1 MANLPP
7 LINNVLTAPTPD
19 TGLLQALANAAAGAN
34 AVNPVLTGA
43 AQPAGLITNAQNTAT
58 SARSDALK
66 TSQSLASLAMATA
79 ANLLGGQ
86 QDKPNPAAG
95 SSALTA
101 LNGGGSSGGQQ
112 QGTQA
117 TQGAKGV
124 SISINPSSATVAPGN
139 TLPFTATVTGSSNT
153 ILNPIYYDK
162 PTFYISDMGASF
174 DPNIPGEIYQVDAVG
189 YGGNANTVAVV
200 ESTYAVYTSSACR
213 GCP

>member
-153 ILNPIYYDK
+153 NVTWTVDGTGTP
-162 PTFYISDMGASF
+162 
-174 DPNIPGEIYQVDAVG
+174 DPAWGKI
-189 YGGNANTVAVV
+189 
-200 ESTYAVYTSSACR
+200 ESR
-213 GCP
+213 